1 MGLIAIGDIHG
12 CADTLDALLSR
23 LAPAED
29 DHLIFIG
36 DYIDRGPNSKGVIDR
51 LLTLRQAQQCTFLRG
66 NHEAFMLAYL
76 QNQDRE
82 LDLWV
87 MNGGIATLRSYAAAN
102 QRVFVPEDFPEE
114 HIEFVKQTK
123 LYYEAPGFFFVHA
136 GLRPELTIAENLM
149 HCGEEVFLWERD
161 HLLPRI
167 ELAWEKTV
175 VCGHTPRPEPLN
187 LDKLIDI
194 DTGCVYHMHPKMGRL
209 TAVRLPEREFV
220 MVDYVG

>member
-12 CADTLDALLSR
+12 CVDTLDALLSR

-36 DYIDRGPNSKGVIDR
+36 DYIDRGPDSKGVIDR
-51 LLTLRQAQQCTFLRG
+51 LLTLHQSQQCTFLRG

-76 QNQDRE
+76 QDHEFE
-82 LDLWV
+82 LWG
-87 MNGGIATLRSYAAAN
+87 MNGGIATLRSYATDGQN
-102 QRVFVPEDFPEE
+102 YSIPEE
-114 HIEFVKQTK
+114 HIEFVQQTR
-123 LYYEAPGFFFVHA
+123 LYYDAPGFFFVHA
-136 GLRPELTIAENLM
+136 GLRPELTIAENLE
-149 HCGEEVFLWERD
+149 HCGEEVFLWERE
-161 HLLPRI
+161 HLHTPEH

-175 VCGHTPRPEPLN
+175 VCGHTPKPEPLN

-209 TAVRLPEREFV
+209 TAVRLPEREFI